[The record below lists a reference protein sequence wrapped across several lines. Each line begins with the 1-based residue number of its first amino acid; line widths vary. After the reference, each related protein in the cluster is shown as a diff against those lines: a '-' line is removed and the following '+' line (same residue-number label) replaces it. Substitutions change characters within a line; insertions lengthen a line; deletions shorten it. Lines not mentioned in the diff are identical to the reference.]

1 MKLYLIAGEAS
12 GDARAAEVMKGL
24 SALASEKGVAVEYLG
39 AGGPKMQ
46 ALAPGIEDWSG
57 EAVLGIWDVIKKYP
71 YFRRKLAQML
81 AEIDARKP
89 DAVLF
94 IDYPGF
100 NLRMAKA
107 IRKRNPAVKL
117 FYYVSPQVW
126 AWNRRRIPEMARNLD
141 LMLCL
146 FPFEKALYEQSGL
159 KTVFV
164 GHPLLDALAAD
175 KGREPREENLLGLF
189 PGSRKKEVTRIFPI
203 MLQTLEPLRRA
214 RPELRFEAAAASEP
228 LAVMMR
234 EMAGDAEVQIT
245 VATAHSLMNR
255 ATVGVVTSGTA
266 TLEATYFELPFVL
279 VYSVAA
285 FTWIIGKWL
294 VRVPFLGISNILAGR
309 EIVREFLQHDARPA
323 AIADE
328 LLSFLNLPE
337 KRAAQQAEFREVV
350 RGLGSGGAAHRA
362 ADAIWAALGR

>member
-12 GDARAAEVMKGL
+12 GDARAAEVMKCL
-24 SALASEKGVAVEYLG
+24 SAQAEARGQKLEFFG
-39 AGGPKMQ
+39 AGGPKMK
-46 ALAPGIEDWSG
+46 ALAPAVEDWSG

-71 YFRRKLAQML
+71 YFRRKFAEML
-81 AEIDARKP
+81 AEIGRIGP

-107 IRKRNPAVKL
+107 LRKRHRAVKL
-117 FYYVSPQVW
+117 IYYVSPQVW
-126 AWNRRRIPEMARNLD
+126 AWNRRRIPEMARSLD

-146 FPFEKALYEQSGL
+146 FPFEKALYEKSGL

-175 KGREPREENLLGLF
+175 KGREPREEGLVGLL
-189 PGSRKKEVTRIFPI
+189 PGSRGKEVTRIFPI
-203 MLQTLEPLRRA
+203 MLETVKLLRQA

-228 LAVMMR
+228 LAALMR
-234 EMAGDAEVQIT
+234 EMAGNTGVKIT
-245 VATAHSLMNR
+245 VGTAHSLMNR

-285 FTWIIGKWL
+285 FTWIIGKRL
-294 VRVPFLGISNILAGR
+294 VKVPFLGISNILAGR
-309 EIVREFLQHDARPA
+309 EIIREFLQHDARPE

-328 LLSFLNLPE
+328 LLAMLNLPE
-337 KRAAQQAEFREVV
+337 KRAAQQAEFRAVIA
-350 RGLGSGGAAHRA
+350 GLGAGGAAGRA
-362 ADAIWAALGR
+362 AEAIWAELRN